1 MSKIVMRYL
10 MRQYSSKLLI
20 VSFLQQTRRYVE
32 LPATRVG
39 GIDAGIINNT
49 ELREVSLAWL
59 GSRLWMAEARVSVDA
74 GRCGEDVVSTTQ
86 PAVRPTN
93 KTSTEAGRL

>member
-49 ELREVSLAWL
+49 DCEASLP
-59 GSRLWMAEARVSVDA
+59 GSGPGFGWPKPGFLWMP
-74 GRCGEDVVSTTQ
+74 G
-86 PAVRPTN
+86 AVERTWSPPRN
-93 KTSTEAGRL
+93 LP